1 MKKLIKER
9 TMLRSWQTRS
19 QHHVAAVKEC
29 CSMSMPPVFWRLGRH
44 FALAVDGTP
53 WGEVHPGGHGNFN
66 G

>member
-9 TMLRSWQTRS
+9 TMTKSCGTSS
-19 QHHVAAVKEC
+19 QNHVAAVKEC
-29 CSMSMPPVFWRLGRH
+29 CSMSVPPVFWRLGWH
-44 FALAVDGTP
+44 FALAVDGAP